1 MTKRRDF
8 IKTGMFAGVAGSVGT
23 TMWPNK
29 LFANSPAPLAGQGK
43 VPTRFIFITK
53 SNGLL
58 PEVMVPPSFDKAT
71 MAKEKAKEGYTVDL
85 DGHTLPSWM
94 KPISNHQ
101 KNLTILQGL
110 SGQMCTTGHHTWCS
124 SLGAM
129 RANER
134 LSSIKWAT
142 VDFELA
148 KLFPSPFEH
157 IELACFPTGGGNK
170 RGNING
176 VDTGFSAR
184 GIQQPN
190 YAYGSP
196 KVAMAELFKSVSTEK
211 AAQVLYEM
219 DCEALKFV
227 AGNQNAISE
236 QLAGIEHLK
245 VQNYANSIEAIRERN
260 SKVEEM
266 AGRIRKNIPN
276 LQDHYLDNDSI
287 STLDRQDGL
296 CEILLST
303 LISGMTNVVS
313 FTVDELGTGYTGLP
327 KLEKE
332 AVNIHEI
339 GHGKGYGGLDAMTIR
354 DTIRIQHMKLLDRI
368 ATKLKATPEIDGKG
382 SMFDNTVIMYLPN
395 NGETHHSRG
404 SEWPFVVVA
413 GDNTP
418 LNIGRRYIRLPK
430 YGDPGH
436 KTLGNFYTTILNAY
450 GNPIEHYGSTDS
462 GLDKFGIDQK
472 GAIKEFMTKT

>member
-1 MTKRRDF
+1 MMKNRRDF
-8 IKTGMFAGVAGSVGT
+8 LKSGMYAGLAGGLGSA
-23 TMWPNK
+23 MWPSK
-29 LFANSPAPLAGQGK
+29 LFAEAPAPLVGKGK
-43 VPTRFIFITK
+43 VPTRFVFITK

-58 PEVMVPPSFDKAT
+58 PNVMVPPSFDKAT
-71 MAKEKAKEGYTVDL
+71 MEKEKAKQAYTVDL

-94 KPISNHQ
+94 NPISNHQ

-110 SGQMCTTGHHTWCS
+110 SGKMCTTGHHTWCS
-124 SLGAM
+124 ALGAM
-129 RANER
+129 KANER
-134 LSSIKWAT
+134 LSSVKWAT

-148 KLFPSPFEH
+148 KLFPSPFQH

-184 GIQQPN
+184 DTQQPN

-196 KVAMAELFKSVSTEK
+196 KVAMAELFKSVSTDK
-211 AAQVLYEM
+211 TAQMLYEM

-227 AGNQNAISE
+227 AGNQSAISKD
-236 QLAGIEHLK
+236 LAGIEHLK

-260 SKVEEM
+260 RKVEAM
-266 AGRIRKNIPN
+266 ADNIRKNLPN
-276 LQDHYLDNDSI
+276 LPERYLDNDSI

-303 LISGMTNVVS
+303 LISGMTNVIS
-313 FTVDELGTGYTGLP
+313 FTVDELGTDYTGLP
-327 KLEKE
+327 QLEKE
-332 AVNIHEI
+332 KVSIHEI
-339 GHGKGYGGLDAMTIR
+339 GHGKGYAGREALDIR
-354 DTIRIQHMKLLDRI
+354 DKIRVQHMKLLDRI
-368 ATKLKATPEIDGKG
+368 ASKLKATPEVDGKG
-382 SMFDNTVIMYLPN
+382 TMFDNTVIVYLPN

-404 SEWPFVVVA
+404 SEWPFVIVA

-418 LNIGRRYIRLPK
+418 LNLGNRYTRLPN
-430 YGDPGH
+430 YGDEGH

-450 GNPIEHYGSTDS
+450 GNPIEHYGATDS

-472 GAIKEFMTKT
+472 GAIKQFLA